1 MARIRS
7 FKPELWTDSTVVA
20 LSPLA
25 RLLWIGS
32 WSFADDYGCM
42 PADAL
47 QLKLRVLPAES
58 CDPEPLI
65 AELLQAEVLEERFSE
80 AGERFWHITNWE
92 KHQKVEKR
100 AQPLFGFPET
110 WRTLPEI
117 SPTIPEPSPTLPQ
130 PLPSGLEG
138 MGEEGNGLEGS
149 GIFSAPTARA
159 PNHVWLAFSDLFGEP
174 TNDKAE
180 KRRGANV
187 NPVIDSIA
195 NTTGQSRTEVR
206 TNPQSYDF
214 VAQRA
219 SAWPLHFDTATITEE
234 ALMKHWE
241 TLGRPPMRATN
252 GQVKKLARE
261 IQSRFRRQELKAM
274 EL

>member
-7 FKPELWTDSTVVA
+7 IWPSICQSEDMANIPAELERTFTRLWTHCDDEGRAVDNPRLIKAALYPLVDAQSWEVVDRE
-20 LSPLA
+20 LENLA
-25 RLLWIGS
+25 QRGLIARYEVDGVRLLQVLAWGKYQKPQKPVPS
-32 WSFADDYGCM
+32 
-42 PADAL
+42 
-47 QLKLRVLPAES
+47 KLAP
-58 CDPEPLI
+58 
-65 AELLQAEVLEERFSE
+65 
-80 AGERFWHITNWE
+80 
-92 KHQKVEKR
+92 
-100 AQPLFGFPET
+100 
-110 WRTLPEI
+110 LPEDYAT
-117 SPTIPEPSPTLPQ
+117 PTRGVSEPDEMVTRLDF
-130 PLPSGLEG
+130 
-138 MGEEGNGLEGS
+138 GNGNGNRNTEAVLAS
-149 GIFSAPTARA
+149 DKPT
-159 PNHVWLAFSDLFGEP
+159 NQVWDAFSDLFGEP
-174 TNDKAE
+174 TNSKAE

-195 NTTGQSRTEVR
+195 TTTNQSRTEAR
-206 TNPQSYDF
+206 TNPRSYDF
-214 VAQRA
+214 VAERA